1 MKKMHAFVKAL
12 VVALGVA
19 LIGASAPVRA
29 DLLGLTLGYPIVF
42 SDAGSACSYNASSGT
57 LALSSLPTIVIFD
70 SAESNVGLMVAPA
83 SMDITASLNSSGGL
97 ISGGFTLT
105 GTVTDDMTSETFT
118 SPLLTGTIVAYG
130 IAAPGTTDNADF
142 RIQPTG
148 GSLLA
153 RYAPGDQIGVTAAL
167 EGSTFAGSFASDW
180 GCTAAK
186 MSTGPIPPL
195 VQETC
200 ALSLAKTASPT
211 TIGPIVPPP
220 GHDKPDDSDVDSH
233 NDRNNDGDSDSE
245 DNDGSGPVTCGCKGK
260 VSELTLRYNGSVAAN
275 VIVTRKP
282 PFSTVLFSGA
292 VQPGAQFTVTGSPVG
307 PPGFSGTL
315 GTNIE
320 IAIDGGESV
329 EMHTSCS
336 QPIGPGLVAGSFEV
350 VSGKSKKMAVPL
362 CPIET
367 GGCPANQQV
376 TYTYTVTNG
385 GSTVT
390 GLSVDDDKL
399 GNISSGTTLT
409 GGQSA
414 TFTKTACLFQT
425 TTNTATAM
433 GTLPSGSHC
442 AAAPASATVTL
453 IIPPPPPPPG
463 CTSSDSDSDSGAD
476 NNANG
481 DSDDS
486 DGDSG
491 PQDCD
496 QDGDPPAP
504 PGGGTHHGC
513 PSDHWKKYGH
523 KWKSF
528 KHGDKFGA
536 VFGVHGGG
544 NRSMKDALDG
554 RGGGPKGLER
564 EAAAALLNA
573 SDPNMNYLYSA
584 AEVKAIVKNAHDTK
598 DYDTAINL
606 LKQQNNCGCPSN

>member
-1 MKKMHAFVKAL
+1 MKKLISLIRA
-12 VVALGVA
+12 VAIACGIVATGSNSANADVLGVPVFAPKVNA
-19 LIGASAPVRA
+19 LAVGGSCSFNAGTQTLTITGVPDQVEFDAAATNIGFIDFGALTISAN
-29 DLLGLTLGYPIVF
+29 IN
-42 SDAGSACSYNASSGT
+42 AGGT
-57 LALSSLPTIVIFD
+57 L
-70 SAESNVGLMVAPA
+70 VGG
-83 SMDITASLNSSGGL
+83 T
-97 ISGGFTLT
+97 FTLNGET
-105 GTVTDDMTSETFT
+105 TDFNTFDFFA
-118 SPLLTGTIVAYG
+118 SPLLTGNIVAYG
-130 IAAPGTTDNADF
+130 IDAPGTTDKIDF

-153 RYAPGDQIGVTAAL
+153 RFAPGDQIAAVTTL
-167 EGSTFAGSFASDW
+167 EGSTFGGSFSANW
-180 GCTAAK
+180 GCTTPK
-186 MSTGPIPPL
+186 TIVGSTPPA

-200 ALSLAKTASPT
+200 ALSLAKTANPT
-211 TIGPIVPPP
+211 TIGPILPPS

-233 NDRNNDGDSDSE
+233 RDRNNDGDSDSE
-245 DNDGSGPVTCGCKGK
+245 DDDGGGPVNCGCKGK
-260 VSELTLRYNGSVAAN
+260 VSELTLKYNGSVAAQ

-282 PFSTVLFSGA
+282 PFSTLLFQGT
-292 VQPGAQFTVTGSPVG
+292 VQPGAEFTVMASSYG
-307 PPGFSGTL
+307 PPGISGTL

-320 IAIDGGESV
+320 IAIDGGASV

-336 QPIGPGLVAGSFEV
+336 QPIGPGLVAGDFEV
-350 VSGKSKKMAVPL
+350 VSGKSKKLAVPL
-362 CPIET
+362 CPIVT

-376 TYTYTVTNG
+376 VYTYILTNS

-390 GLSVDDDKL
+390 NVTVDDDKL
-399 GNISSGTTLT
+399 GNISSGTVLN

-414 TFTKTACLFQT
+414 TFTKSACLFQT
-425 TTNTATAM
+425 TTNMATAA
-433 GTLPSGSHC
+433 GSLPSGSNC

-496 QDGDPPAP
+496 QDGDPPPP
-504 PGGGTHHGC
+504 PGGGNNHGC

-536 VFGVHGGG
+536 VFGVQGGG
-544 NRSMKDALDG
+544 NRSMKDALDS
-554 RGGGPKGLER
+554 RGGGAKGLER

-573 SDPNMNYLYSA
+573 SDPNMNYFYSA
-584 AEVKAIVKNAHDTK
+584 AEVKAIVKNAHNTK
-598 DYDTAINL
+598 DYDTAIGL

>member
-1 MKKMHAFVKAL
+1 MKRLRSFFGVL
-12 VVALGVA
+12 VAALGVA
-19 LIGASAPVRA
+19 LLGTAGPARA
-29 DLLGLTLGYPIVF
+29 DLLGLSLGFPVAL
-42 SDAGSACSYNASSGT
+42 SNGGSACSYSASSGT
-57 LALSSLPTIVIFD
+57 LTLNSLPTLLVWESTESNVSIFD
-70 SAESNVGLMVAPA
+70 STA
-83 SMDITASLNSSGGL
+83 SMDITVSLNSAGGF
-97 ISGGFTLT
+97 ISGSFTLT
-105 GTVTDDMTSETFT
+105 GTVTDELTSETFT

-130 IAAPGTTDNADF
+130 VAAPGTTDNADF

-153 RYAPGDQIGVTAAL
+153 RYPDGDQIGVTATL
-167 EGSTFAGSFASDW
+167 ENSTFAGSFASDW
-180 GCTAAK
+180 GCAAAK
-186 MSTGPIPPL
+186 MNAGPIPPL

-200 ALSLAKTASPT
+200 SLSLTKTANPT
-211 TIGPIVPPP
+211 TIGPIVPPV

-245 DNDGSGPVTCGCKGK
+245 DDDGGGPVTCGCKGK
-260 VSELTLRYNGSVAAN
+260 VSELTLRYNGSAAAN

-282 PFSTVLFSGA
+282 PFSTVLFTGT
-292 VQPGAQFTVTGSPVG
+292 VQPGGEFTVMASPVG

-329 EMHTSCS
+329 ELHTSCS
-336 QPIGPGLVAGSFEV
+336 QPIGPGFVAGDFEV
-350 VSGKSKKMAVPL
+350 VSGKSKKLTVPL
-362 CPIET
+362 CPIQG

-376 TYTYTVTNG
+376 TYTYTVANG

-390 GLSVDDDKL
+390 NLSVDDDKL
-399 GNISSGTTLT
+399 GNISAGTTLN
-409 GGQSA
+409 GGQSV
-414 TFTKTACLFQT
+414 TFTKSVCLFQT

-433 GTLPSGSHC
+433 GSLPSGSHC

-496 QDGDPPAP
+496 QDGDPPPP

-544 NRSMKDALDG
+544 NRSMKDALDS

-573 SDPNMNYLYSA
+573 SDPNMNYFYSA
-584 AEVKAIVKNAHDTK
+584 AEVKTIVKNAHDTK